1 MQPKLNV
8 KIPAAQLQVLLYVVE
23 DLLKNRTHYATGYSV
38 LGTIISRKCDT
49 VEFHELLMTTAR
61 LSIQSYHDDMRYK
74 AQDVSSVFELVAV
87 WPPKLSSKFNF
98 WFQALCR
105 YMMYYAPNK
114 KFRDFIKFYYSQL
127 EYAEQF
133 GRKSAL
139 EILKKLIDGIRL
151 VGFKFYRKTENFKWH
166 EYSNYFCSNSWS
178 KRR

>member
-1 MQPKLNV
+1 MQPKLDV
-8 KIPAAQLQVLLYVVE
+8 KIPAAQLKILLFVVE

-49 VEFHELLMTTAR
+49 VEFHELLQTTANF
-61 LSIQSYHDDMRYK
+61 SIQSYHDDMRYK
-74 AQDVSSVFELVAV
+74 AQDVSATSFESVDYGLS
-87 WPPKLSSKFNF
+87 KLSFEFYFS
-98 WFQALCR
+98 FQALCR

-114 KFRDFIKFYYSQL
+114 KYCHFIKFYISQL

-151 VGFKFYRKTENFKWH
+151 VRFKFYRKICVVNDFNIFT
-166 EYSNYFCSNSWS
+166 
-178 KRR
+178 